1 MVLRGG
7 GILVE
12 MCVVTTVYA
21 HHHTGVPIPVT
32 DSVTDSDTV
41 TDSVTDS
48 DTVTDSE
55 TETGNR
61 KPGTDSVTVTG
72 NRGPVP

>member
-32 DSVTDSDTV
+32 DTVSDSV

-48 DTVTDSE
+48 DTVTDS
-55 TETGNR
+55 ETGNR